1 MSRTDLRLGI
11 DLGTSAVK
19 AVAIDVAGQV
29 VASGDGPY
37 PTCRDV
43 AGQAEQLPS
52 DWLSATAKAVAD
64 VARQLGNDWPNAISA
79 IGLAGQLPTLV
90 CLDKDGIPLGPAIA
104 WCDSRADH
112 WAADYLSNERRREL
126 YRLTGMPIDGRYLA
140 PMLHFHWQARRHE
153 VRRILSA
160 KDYLC
165 FALTGRGVTDA
176 STAAGYGLY
185 DLAKQHW
192 SPELCDFWHVTP
204 DLLPDIADAN
214 QSAGGL
220 DVAGA
225 RLLGLPTGIPVSVG
239 AADSVAAALA
249 ISGLTAGAASIIM
262 GSSTIVIAATDRLLL
277 DDRARYLVTPH
288 VSAGWYGR
296 EMDLLSSGTGFR
308 WIAQLFGWSDKQF
321 EAEALRS
328 PPGAKGL
335 TFAPYLAG
343 GEQGALWNP
352 NLSGVLHG
360 LNLQQTGGDIARA
373 FLEGVF
379 FEIRRCLDVLAEQAP
394 VNRLVLS
401 GHATDNPGLMAMLAD
416 IVGQPVQA
424 YPHHSPSAIGAA
436 LLAPGSQALADLAIN
451 AIAAPSLA
459 PGIDAAFYTRQY
471 QRYLDLF
478 PRIADMPG
486 IAAIDQSIQ
495 NSR

>member
-19 AVAIDVAGQV
+19 AVAIDAGGRI
-29 VASGDGPY
+29 VASGEGAY
-37 PTCRDV
+37 PTCRDL
-43 AGQAEQLPS
+43 AGQAEQQPS
-52 DWLSATAKAVAD
+52 DWLQATAKAVAD
-64 VARQLGNDWPNAISA
+64 IAGQLGSAWPTAINA

-90 CLDKDGIPLGPAIA
+90 CLNHDDDPLGPAIA
-104 WCDSRADH
+104 WCDSRADS
-112 WAADYLSNERRREL
+112 WAAGYLSKERQQQL

-140 PMLHFHWQARRHE
+140 PMLQFHWRARRND

-160 KDYLC
+160 KDYIC
-165 FALTGRGVTDA
+165 FALTGRSVTDA

-185 DLAKQHW
+185 DLAQQQW
-192 SPELCDFWHVTP
+192 SPALCDFWDVSA
-204 DLLPDIADAN
+204 DLLPEIGAA
-214 QSAGGL
+214 SHPAGGL
-220 DVAGA
+220 DAAGA
-225 RLLGLPTGIPVSVG
+225 KLLGLPTGIPVSIG

-249 ISGLTAGAASIIM
+249 ISGLTAGSASIIM

-288 VSAGWYGR
+288 VTKGWYGR

-308 WIAQLFGWSDKQF
+308 WISQLFGWTDKQF
-321 EAEALRS
+321 EAHALQS
-328 PPGAKGL
+328 PPGARGL

-352 NLSGVLHG
+352 HLSGVLHG
-360 LNLQQTGGDIARA
+360 LNLQQNGGDIARA

-394 VNRLVLS
+394 VSRLVLS
-401 GHATDNPGLMAMLAD
+401 GHATDNPGIMAMLAD

-424 YPHHSPSAIGAA
+424 FPHHSPSAIGAA
-436 LLAPGSQALADLAIN
+436 LLAPGSHALTDMARDTGTT
-451 AIAAPSLA
+451 PMLA
-459 PGIDAAFYTRQY
+459 PGDDQTIYNSLYR
-471 QRYLDLF
+471 RYLELF
-478 PRIADMPG
+478 PRIADRPNMPET
-486 IAAIDQSIQ
+486 A
-495 NSR
+495 NSDRKSR